1 MPVITISRQLGSL
14 GCDIAHAVKEQL
26 GYQIVWRELINQAA
40 MRSGAPEVALAVIDE
55 LGLLGLSPSSSDIKA
70 YRNSLQ
76 AVMEELASTGNI
88 VIIGRGG
95 QAILRGRPDTLH
107 VRLTAPVDIR
117 TSRLAARQDISLQAA
132 MAQIKASDRY
142 RRYFVKR
149 LYRITWDNPDL
160 YDIALNT
167 AHLQI
172 SAAANIIC
180 NALEN
185 KFHQNQT
192 TQEPSIESNR
202 K

>member
-107 VRLTAPVDIR
+107 VRLTAPVDTR

-160 YDIALNT
+160 YDIVLNT

-172 SAAANIIC
+172 SAAAKIIC
-180 NALEN
+180 NALKN